1 MCVNDEGA
9 ARRVHEVCAKL
20 YAVKE
25 VAGVLGDEMR
35 VGLHHVGKKRL
46 KSAKMEVDITPFVK
60 GTTGGDGEE
69 EVRRYEGGGVMRC
82 ARDCTVWAGIRV

>member
-1 MCVNDEGA
+1 MNDAGVP
-9 ARRVHEVCAKL
+9 RRVHCMCAKL

-60 GTTGGDGEE
+60 GT
-69 EVRRYEGGGVMRC
+69 RREKERGGGRKM
-82 ARDCTVWAGIRV
+82 G